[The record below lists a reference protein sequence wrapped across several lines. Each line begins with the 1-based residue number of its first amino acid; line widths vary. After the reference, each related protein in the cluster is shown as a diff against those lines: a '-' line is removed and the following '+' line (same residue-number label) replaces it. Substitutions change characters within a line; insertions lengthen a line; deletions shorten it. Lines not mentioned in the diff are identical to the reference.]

1 MTLEQALKLLGT
13 SRVIWIDDH
22 FNDTAALLADMLWQ
36 NIETTKQC
44 AFPEL
49 RDAVAAFEFNPDD
62 ALPDM
67 RQILADVGQPRR
79 DEINQEF
86 LKRQQVIDQDPVDE
100 LTTDAIE
107 RACKLLGVQEADR
120 WSFEGV
126 DARLKELCG
135 AGDDAV
141 SYMIDLKDSAGGKD
155 DTRGLDIVVAL
166 QGLGSKGT
174 AFILTHE
181 ATEADEADTEKRL
194 LESLEAEDAKAVA
207 LCVVSKHRI
216 AADTQTEAVEE
227 ALRVAIKRAGLR
239 RSVHEVLVRAR
250 AEVSVSFGLAASS
263 LLRIAPEQLD
273 SHVVDRAYR
282 EGVSELHVIE
292 RALTGFISQQIR
304 MMFGTDD
311 AVLKA
316 SERLRDLREIP
327 LVATGN
333 VSAPE
338 LAAFSKAELWESAS
352 LINAALAPIACGDV
366 FEVDSTEPTAKSAK
380 ARKFVLLGQPCDVAL
395 RPEGKR
401 NGTVATL
408 VEIIE
413 TDTKS
418 VGKEKEYTLPVTM
431 DGKYL
436 VCDFRSSATVLL
448 SILDLASFRKD
459 GRISY
464 EEGQEKPNGLLPG
477 LKSIYA
483 TRTQQYGALI
493 AAGKASAEAAR
504 ELKAA
509 QKAAAKAAKESGQ
522 AAQAVGNPKA
532 EALDSPA
539 FRRELMLAFAAP
551 AEFKYVEAG
560 IFEEAVTAVEKK
572 KVLIKRPARV
582 TWRLRRVGRIR
593 SPYADALLDRMVG
606 VINRRAFD
614 LDFMKSPAET
624 RAAVAADPAVVQ

>member
-1 MTLEQALKLLGT
+1 MTLEEALKLLGT

-44 AFPEL
+44 DFAEL

-62 ALPDM
+62 ALVTV
-67 RQILADVGQPRR
+67 RQILADANQGRR
-79 DEINQEF
+79 DELKQEF
-86 LKRQQVIDQDPVDE
+86 LKRQQVIDQDPTEE
-100 LTTDAIE
+100 LTTDEIE
-107 RACKLLGVQEADR
+107 RACKLLGVAEKDR
-120 WSFEGV
+120 WAFEGV
-126 DARLKELCG
+126 DARIEELCA
-135 AGDDAV
+135 AGDEAV
-141 SYMIDLKDSAGGKD
+141 SYMIDLKDSAGGPD
-155 DTRGLDIVVAL
+155 DIRGLDIVVAL
-166 QGLGSKGT
+166 HHLGSKGT

-181 ATEADEADTEKRL
+181 ATEADEAGTEKRL
-194 LESLEAEDAKAVA
+194 LDSLQAEDARAVA

-216 AADTQTEAVEE
+216 AGDSETAAVEE

-239 RSVHEVLVRAR
+239 RSVHEVLARAR
-250 AEVSVSFGLAASS
+250 AEVSVSFGQAASS

-327 LVATGN
+327 LVATGS
-333 VSAPE
+333 VAGPE
-338 LAAFSKAELWESAS
+338 LAAFSKAEVWESDS
-352 LINAALAPIACGDV
+352 LINTALTPIACGDV

-380 ARKFVLLGQPCDVAL
+380 ARRFVLLGQPCDIAL
-395 RPEGKR
+395 RPRGNR
-401 NGTVATL
+401 DGTVATF
-408 VEIIE
+408 VEVIE
-413 TDTKS
+413 TDVKS
-418 VGKEKEYTLPVTM
+418 IGKEKEYTLPVTM

-436 VCDFRSSATVLL
+436 VCDFRSSATVRL

-464 EEGQEKPNGLLPG
+464 EEGQERPNGLLPG
-477 LKSIYA
+477 LKSIYE

-493 AAGKASAEAAR
+493 TARKASAEAAR
-504 ELKAA
+504 EFKTA
-509 QKAAAKAAKESGQ
+509 QKAAAKAAKEAGQ
-522 AAQAVGNPKA
+522 TVQPVSKPKA
-532 EALDSPA
+532 EALDGTA
-539 FRRELMLAFAAP
+539 FQRELMLAFAAP
-551 AEFKYVEAG
+551 EEFKYVEAG
-560 IFEEAVTAVEKK
+560 IFEEAVKIKEN
-572 KVLIKRPARV
+572 KVVVLNRPARV

-614 LDFMKSPAET
+614 LDFMKSPAQT
-624 RAAVAADPAVVQ
+624 PAANEPAPAE

>member
-44 AFPEL
+44 DFLEL
-49 RDAVAAFEFNPDD
+49 RDVVAAFEFNAED
-62 ALPDM
+62 ALVAM
-67 RQILADVGQPRR
+67 RQILADADQGRR
-79 DEINQEF
+79 DEIRQEF
-86 LKRQQVIDQDPVDE
+86 LKRQQVIDRDPTEE

-107 RACKLLGVQEADR
+107 RACKLLGVLKADR
-120 WSFEGV
+120 WSFDGV
-126 DARLKELCG
+126 DARLEELSG
-135 AGDDAV
+135 AGDEAV
-141 SYMIDLKDSAGGKD
+141 SYIIDLKDSAGGKD

-166 QGLGSKGT
+166 HRLGSKGT
-174 AFILTHE
+174 AFILTHD
-181 ATEADEADTEKRL
+181 ATEEDEAGTEKRL
-194 LESLEAEDAKAVA
+194 LDRLEAEVAKAIA

-216 AADTQTEAVEE
+216 AGDSETDAVEE

-250 AEVSVSFGLAASS
+250 EEVAVSFSHAASS

-273 SHVVDRAYR
+273 SHVVDQAYR

-304 MMFGTDD
+304 KMFGTDD

-327 LVATGN
+327 LVAAGS
-333 VSAPE
+333 VAGPE
-338 LAAFSKAELWESAS
+338 LAAFSKAEVWESDS
-352 LINAALAPIACGDV
+352 LINAALTPIACGDV
-366 FEVDSTEPTAKSAK
+366 FQVDTTEPTAKSAK
-380 ARKFVLLGQPCDVAL
+380 SRRFVLLGQPCDIAL
-395 RPEGKR
+395 RPGGTR
-401 NGTVATL
+401 DGTVATF
-408 VEIIE
+408 VEVIE
-413 TDTKS
+413 TDVKS
-418 VGKEKEYTLPVTM
+418 VGKEKEYTLPVTI
-431 DGKYL
+431 DGKYQ

-464 EEGQEKPNGLLPG
+464 EEGQERPNGLLPG
-477 LKSIYA
+477 LKSIYS

-493 AAGKASAEAAR
+493 AAGKASAEAIR
-504 ELKAA
+504 EFKTA
-509 QKAAAKAAKESGQ
+509 QKAAAKAAKEAGQ
-522 AAQAVGNPKA
+522 AAQALSKPKA
-532 EALDSPA
+532 LDGMA
-539 FRRELMLAFAAP
+539 FQRELMLTFAAP
-551 AEFKYVEAG
+551 EEFKYVEAG
-560 IFEEAVTAVEKK
+560 IFEEAVKIKENRVV
-572 KVLIKRPARV
+572 VLDRPARV
-582 TWRLRRVGRIR
+582 TWRMRRVGRIR

-614 LDFMKSPAET
+614 LDFMKSSAQTPAANEPVPAE
-624 RAAVAADPAVVQ
+624 

>member
-1 MTLEQALKLLGT
+1 MTLEQTLKLLGT

-44 AFPEL
+44 DFPEL
-49 RDAVAAFEFNPDD
+49 RDVVAAFEFNADD
-62 ALPDM
+62 ALVAM
-67 RQILADVGQPRR
+67 RQILADADQGRR
-79 DEINQEF
+79 DEIKQEF
-86 LKRQQVIDQDPVDE
+86 LKRQQVIDHDPTEE

-107 RACKLLGVQEADR
+107 RACKLLGVLKADR
-120 WSFEGV
+120 WSFDGV
-126 DARLKELCG
+126 DARLEELSG
-135 AGDDAV
+135 AGDEAV

-166 QGLGSKGT
+166 HRLGSKGT

-181 ATEADEADTEKRL
+181 ATEEDEAGMEKRL
-194 LESLEAEDAKAVA
+194 LDSLEAEDAKAVA

-216 AADTQTEAVEE
+216 AGDSETEAVEE

-239 RSVHEVLVRAR
+239 RSVHEVLARAR
-250 AEVSVSFGLAASS
+250 EEVSVSFSQAASS

-273 SHVVDRAYR
+273 SHVVDQAYR

-304 MMFGTDD
+304 KMFGTDD

-327 LVATGN
+327 LVATGS
-333 VSAPE
+333 VAGPE
-338 LAAFSKAELWESAS
+338 LAAFSKAEAWESDS
-352 LINAALAPIACGDV
+352 LINAALTPIACGDV
-366 FEVDSTEPTAKSAK
+366 FQVDTTEPTAKSAK
-380 ARKFVLLGQPCDVAL
+380 PRRFVLLGQPCDIAL
-395 RPEGKR
+395 RPG
-401 NGTVATL
+401 GTRDGAVATF
-408 VEIIE
+408 VEVIE
-413 TDTKS
+413 TDVKS

-431 DGKYL
+431 DGKYQ

-464 EEGQEKPNGLLPG
+464 EEGQERPNGLLPG

-504 ELKAA
+504 EFKAA
-509 QKAAAKAAKESGQ
+509 QKAAAKAAKEAGQ
-522 AAQAVGNPKA
+522 AVQTASKPKA
-532 EALDSPA
+532 EASDGTA
-539 FRRELMLAFAAP
+539 FQRELMLAFAAP
-551 AEFKYVEAG
+551 EEFKYVEAG
-560 IFEEAVTAVEKK
+560 IFEEAVKIKEN
-572 KVLIKRPARV
+572 KVVVLDRPARV

-614 LDFMKSPAET
+614 LDFMKSRAQTPATNESAPAE
-624 RAAVAADPAVVQ
+624 